1 MYNRKMN
8 GGIYM
13 HIVKEAKTFE
23 TISTE
28 VLVVGVTKH
37 REQMQDWASF
47 SSFYGETLDAWIS
60 AGDVSTELKK
70 FTKLPFLKSHPN
82 LKRILFVGL
91 DERKNLTEGDVRAAF
106 GLLGKELKTL
116 KVKEYSIWLESFT
129 TESITVTDVAFLAGE
144 GTGLGYYSIPHYK
157 TTSNEVEKRIDAV
170 HLVTTANDLDEV
182 VAGFE
187 VGAIYANA
195 VNEARSLIN
204 LPPNL
209 LTATDLANYAESLAV
224 EYDFEVEILD
234 KAQIEELGMGGIL
247 CVNQGS
253 HEEPRLI
260 TLKYKATEDF
270 EDPIGLVGKGV
281 TYDTGGY
288 SLKPRDAMVGMKG
301 DMGGAAVVLGAMKI
315 IGELRPNKNVVAV
328 IGSTDNMVSDTA
340 FKPDDVITT
349 YSGKTVEV
357 LNTDAE
363 GRLVL
368 ADATTYAKQQGAT
381 SLIDVATLTGGV
393 ITALGMDKTGA
404 LSNDDAFFA
413 TFMEAAQET
422 DEFVW
427 RMPLTENDKK
437 RIRKSD
443 VADLNNSP
451 GRDGHMIFGGGF
463 VGEFVGDTPWI
474 HLDIAGTSDAIAVHD
489 LGPKGG
495 TGVMVRTLANFVQRL
510 GEEK

>member
-1 MYNRKMN
+1 
-8 GGIYM
+8 M

-23 TISTE
+23 KISTE

-47 SSFYGETLDAWIS
+47 STFYGEALNSWLS
-60 AGDVSTELKK
+60 AGDVSTELKAI
-70 FTKLPFLKSHPN
+70 TKLPFMKEHAH

-91 DERKNLTEGDVRAAF
+91 DERKNLTEGDLRAAF
-106 GLLGKELKTL
+106 GLVGKELNAL

-129 TESITVTDVAFLAGE
+129 TETITVDDVAFLAGE
-144 GTGLGYYSIPHYK
+144 GTTLGYYTIPHYK
-157 TTSNEVEKRIDAV
+157 TTSNEVDKRIEAV
-170 HLVTTANDLDEV
+170 HFVTTAEDLDNV
-182 VAGFE
+182 VASFE
-187 VGAIYANA
+187 VGIIYADA

-209 LTATDLANYAESLAV
+209 LTATDLANYAQSLAID
-224 EYDFEVEILD
+224 YDFEVEILD
-234 KAQIEELGMGGIL
+234 KAQLEELGMGGIL
-247 CVNQGS
+247 SVNQGS
-253 HEEPRLI
+253 YEEPRLI

-270 EDPIGLVGKGV
+270 TDPIGLVGKGV

-288 SLKPRDAMVGMKG
+288 SLKPKDSMVGMKG
-301 DMGGAAVVLGAMKI
+301 DMGGAAAVLGAMKI

-349 YSGKTVEV
+349 YSGKTVEI

-381 SLIDVATLTGGV
+381 ALIDVATLTGGV
-393 ITALGMDKTGA
+393 ITALGLDKTGA
-404 LSNDDAFFA
+404 LSNNDEFYAS
-413 TFMEAAQET
+413 FMEAAQET

-427 RMPLTENDKK
+427 RMPLTESDKK

-443 VADLNNSP
+443 IADLNNSP

-463 VGEFVGDTPWI
+463 VGEFVGDLPWI
-474 HLDIAGTSDAIAVHD
+474 HLDIAGTSDAVSAHD

>member
-1 MYNRKMN
+1 
-8 GGIYM
+8 M
-13 HIVKEAKTFE
+13 HIVKEAKTFD

-47 SSFYGETLDAWIS
+47 STFYGDSLNAWLS
-60 AGDVSTELKK
+60 TGDVSTDLKK
-70 FTKLPFLKSHPN
+70 ITKLPFIKEHAK

-91 DERKNLTEGDVRAAF
+91 DERKNLTEGDLRAAF
-106 GLLGKELKTL
+106 GLVGKELRAL
-116 KVKEYSIWLESFT
+116 KVKDYSIWLEAFT
-129 TESITVTDVAFLAGE
+129 TDAITVTDVAFLAGE

-157 TTSNEVEKRIDAV
+157 TTSNEVDYRMDAV
-170 HLVTTANDLDEV
+170 HLVTAADDIDEV
-182 VAGFE
+182 VAGYE
-187 VGAIYANA
+187 VGIIYANA

-209 LTATDLANYAESLAV
+209 LTASDLAYYAEALAA

-234 KAQIEELGMGGIL
+234 KAQLEELGMGGIL
-247 CVNQGS
+247 SVNQGS
-253 HEEPRLI
+253 VEEPRLI

-270 EDPIGLVGKGV
+270 ADPIGLVGKGV

-288 SLKPRDAMVGMKG
+288 SLKPKDSLVGMKG
-301 DMGGAAVVLGAMKI
+301 DMGGAAAVLGAMKI
-315 IGELRPNKNVVAV
+315 IGELRPHKNVVAV
-328 IGSTDNMVSDTA
+328 IGSTDNMVAGLA
-340 FKPDDVITT
+340 FKPDDVITM
-349 YSGKTVEV
+349 YSGKTVEI

-363 GRLVL
+363 GRIVL

-381 SLIDVATLTGGV
+381 ALIDVATLTGGV

-404 LSNDDAFFA
+404 LANNDEFFTA
-413 TFMEAAQET
+413 FMEAAQET

-427 RMPLTENDKK
+427 RLPLTESDKK

-474 HLDIAGTSDAIAVHD
+474 HLDIAGTSDAIATHD